1 MHNYVDIGVLRINIA
16 ISQGTSATRDV
27 VVDSSSGKVR
37 NGGVTRPGTEPFR
50 KVDISAPRNSI
61 LFRLETFENVYRSIA
76 KNNIFQTNISRFFV
90 FDLDIRIKE
99 KIG

>member
-61 LFRLETFENVYRSIA
+61 LFRLENVSKTFTVP
-76 KNNIFQTNISRFFV
+76 SRRITFFE
-90 FDLDIRIKE
+90 RIYLVSSFL
-99 KIG
+99 I